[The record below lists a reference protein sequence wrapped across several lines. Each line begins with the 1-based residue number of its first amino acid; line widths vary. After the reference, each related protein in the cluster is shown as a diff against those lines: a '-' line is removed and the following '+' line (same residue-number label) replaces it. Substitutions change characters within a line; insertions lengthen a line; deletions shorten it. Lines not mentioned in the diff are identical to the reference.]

1 MTDRF
6 RPTTSFQF
14 SAARNRE
21 SLAAGTFNIGAKLMN
36 GELNPNA
43 QAILLL
49 TAPLLIGKSK
59 DSMKPLSLTEYN
71 KLAWHLRETGQ
82 QPQDLFDS
90 GALRVVKKSWPKL
103 DIERVHRLLERGFLL
118 AQVVERWRAR
128 GIWVVTR
135 VDKDFPH
142 RLKKRM
148 REKAPPVLYGCG
160 NRGLMEGGGLAV
172 VGSRHVNDD
181 LIRYTEGVGSLAAEA
196 DLGIVSGGAHGVDQ
210 AAMRGALT
218 AGGRALGVLSNSLE
232 RAALN
237 RNNRAPLMEGRLL
250 LISPYDPAI
259 RFQVW
264 NAMDRN
270 KLIYALADSAL
281 VMNSDHGKGGT
292 WAGATE
298 QLDKL
303 NFVTVYVRSTEPQ
316 SPGLEALQQKGALQ
330 WPDPR
335 TPAEMREIMSS
346 DGSPDLEPSGL
357 VQLDLF
363 RSREFGETSQ
373 PVVRESAAGESR
385 DPAKGMAAS
394 LEGLAPNTVN
404 AGKKLLPVMTGKM
417 TRKDICN
424 ALGLNT
430 WGNVRERYVNPCL
443 DQNWIEMT
451 IPKKPKSPN
460 QRFRR
465 TPAGR
470 TLSKDIDD
478 V

>member
-1 MTDRF
+1 
-6 RPTTSFQF
+6 
-14 SAARNRE
+14 
-21 SLAAGTFNIGAKLMN
+21 MN

-59 DSMKPLSLTEYN
+59 QSMKPLSLTEYN
-71 KLAWHLRETGQ
+71 KLAWHLRETEQ
-82 QPQDLFDS
+82 QPQDLFDP
-90 GALRVVKKSWPKL
+90 GALREVNKSWPKL
-103 DIERVHRLLERGFLL
+103 EIERIHRLLGRGFLL

-135 VDKDFPH
+135 VDGDYPH
-142 RLKKRM
+142 KLKKRM

-172 VGSRHVNDD
+172 VGSRHVNED
-181 LIRYTEGVGSLAAEA
+181 LIRYTESVGHLAAEA

-210 AAMRGALT
+210 ASMRGALT

-237 RNNRAPLMEGRLL
+237 RNNRAPLMEGRLVL
-250 LISPYDPAI
+250 VSPYDPAV

-270 KLIYALADSAL
+270 KLIYALADAAL

-298 QLDKL
+298 QLDRL
-303 NFVTVYVRSTEPQ
+303 QFVPVYVRSTGPQ
-316 SPGLEALQQKGALQ
+316 SPGLEALQQKGASP
-330 WPDPR
+330 WPDPQ
-335 TPAEMREIMSS
+335 TPAEMRDIVSS

-363 RSREFGETSQ
+363 RSSEVGDTSQ
-373 PVVRESAAGESR
+373 TVVQESAAGESR
-385 DPAKGMAAS
+385 DPAKRMPAS
-394 LEGLAPNTVN
+394 LEGLAAKAVT
-404 AGKKLLPVMTGKM
+404 AGKRLLPVMTGEM
-417 TRKDICN
+417 TRKEICI
-424 ALGLNT
+424 ALGLKD
-430 WGNVRERYVNPCL
+430 WGNVRKGYVNPCL
-443 DQNWIEMT
+443 DQSWIEMT
-451 IPKKPKSPN
+451 IPENPTNRK

-470 TLSKDIDD
+470 TLAKTFDD
-478 V
+478 A

>member
-1 MTDRF
+1 
-6 RPTTSFQF
+6 
-14 SAARNRE
+14 
-21 SLAAGTFNIGAKLMN
+21 MN
-36 GELNPNA
+36 GEISPNA

-59 DSMKPLSLTEYN
+59 DSMKPLSPTEYN

-82 QPQDLFDS
+82 QPQDLFDP
-90 GALRVVKKSWPKL
+90 GALRVVNESWPKL
-103 DIERVHRLLERGFLL
+103 DIERVHRLLGRGFLL
-118 AQVVERWRAR
+118 AQVVEHWRAR
-128 GIWVVTR
+128 GIWVLTR
-135 VDKDFPH
+135 VDEDFPH

-160 NRGLMEGGGLAV
+160 NCGLMGGGGLAV

-181 LIRYTEGVGSLAAEA
+181 LVRSTESVGRLAAEA

-218 AGGRALGVLSNSLE
+218 AGGRAIGILSNGLE

-237 RNNRAPLMEGRLL
+237 RDNRAPLMEGRLVL
-250 LISPYDPAI
+250 VSPYDPAV

-270 KLIYALADSAL
+270 KLIYALADAAL
-281 VMNSDHGKGGT
+281 VVNTEIGKGGT

-298 QLDKL
+298 QLDRL
-303 NFVTVYVRSTEPQ
+303 HFVPVYVRSTEPQ
-316 SPGLEALQQKGALQ
+316 SPGLEALQQKGASP

-335 TPAEMREIMSS
+335 TPAEMHDIMSS
-346 DGSPDLEPSGL
+346 DGSPVLEPSGL

-363 RSREFGETSQ
+363 RSREVGETRQ
-373 PVVRESAAGESR
+373 PVVRESAAGEGR
-385 DPAKGMAAS
+385 DSPKRTPTS
-394 LEGLAPNTVN
+394 LEGLAPKAVT
-404 AGKKLLPVMTGKM
+404 AGKRLLPVMTGEM
-417 TRKDICN
+417 TRKEICN
-424 ALGLNT
+424 ALGLKN
-430 WGNVRERYVNPCL
+430 WGNVRKGYVNLCL

-451 IPKKPKSPN
+451 IPEKPTSRN

-465 TPAGR
+465 TSAGR
-470 TLSKDIDD
+470 TLAKTFDNA
-478 V
+478 